1 MDGADAVLEAALRG
15 GDGDGGGGSA
25 IIGGN
30 GDGGGGSAIVG
41 GDGVGGGGSAIVGG
55 ERHGSAIID
64 AFMVAAHAARTRRRP
79 AASPTEAEMR
89 SSRSLLAH
97 VDLVRGR

>member
-79 AASPTEAEMR
+79 GVGAA
-89 SSRSLLAH
+89 
-97 VDLVRGR
+97 VDLVDDLAF

>member
-25 IIGGN
+25 IIGGD
-30 GDGGGGSAIVG
+30 GDGGGGSAIIG

-55 ERHGSAIID
+55 ERHGSAVID
-64 AFMVAAHAARTRRRP
+64 AFMVAAHAAH
-79 AASPTEAEMR
+79 ASSARGVATDRGGRDAQLA
-89 SSRSLLAH
+89 SSPQ